1 MPKRISSIKP
11 REDFRRGRK
20 QQEKSNKWYISFFA
34 RLIVMAILISIAVNI
49 RIYYNQR
56 AELLN
61 REVVR
66 VEREIHQLNRE
77 IENLKKRK
85 AELTSFANVC
95 KQNKRGELGLR
106 HAMPSQ
112 VRKVA
117 LLRRNIDTNDS
128 FITQKTAQKSTT
140 RRTAALR

>member
-11 REDFRRGRK
+11 REDFRRGKK
-20 QQEKSNKWYISFFA
+20 QLEKSNKWCISLFA
-34 RLIVMAILISIAVNI
+34 KLIIMAILIASAFIA
-49 RIYYNQR
+49 RISFIQK
-56 AELLN
+56 AELMN
-61 REVVR
+61 REVSR
-66 VEREIHQLNRE
+66 VEREIHQINRE

-106 HAMPSQ
+106 YAAPSQ

-128 FITQKTAQKSTT
+128 FAAQKTVQKKTS
-140 RRTAALR
+140 RRTASIR